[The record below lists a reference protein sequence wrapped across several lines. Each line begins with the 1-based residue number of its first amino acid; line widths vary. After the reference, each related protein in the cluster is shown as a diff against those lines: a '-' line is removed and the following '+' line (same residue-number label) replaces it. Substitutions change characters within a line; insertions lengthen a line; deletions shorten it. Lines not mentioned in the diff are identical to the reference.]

1 MALSRKLMLDGEQ
14 VVVTTRTHVKV
25 LLVPFVILLAVAF
38 AGGFLAAQVGDAG
51 DGVVR
56 WVVIG
61 IAVVLVLWGS
71 VLPFV
76 RWFLWTYTLTNKR
89 IVEQKGILT
98 REGRVIPLSRIND
111 VSFEKNLNDRIL
123 GCGTLII
130 ESASDEPLTFDDIPQ
145 VERMHTYIYRQVND
159 NPYDDYGA
167 PGVRDEPH
175 ARPYDPAEEFESDAG
190 RRERYGRA

>member
-14 VVVTTRTHVKV
+14 IVVTTRTHLKV

-130 ESASDEPLTFDDIPQ
+130 HNASEEAGLELRDIPRIEGFHRTVSNLVFDAHRQSDES
-145 VERMHTYIYRQVND
+145 V
-159 NPYDDYGA
+159 
-167 PGVRDEPH
+167 
-175 ARPYDPAEEFESDAG
+175 
-190 RRERYGRA
+190 

>member
-14 VVVTTRTHVKV
+14 VVVTTRTHLKV

-61 IAVVLVLWGS
+61 MAVVLVLWGS

-130 ESASDEPLTFDDIPQ
+130 HNASEEAGLELRDIPRIEGFHRTVSNLVFDAHRQSDES
-145 VERMHTYIYRQVND
+145 V
-159 NPYDDYGA
+159 
-167 PGVRDEPH
+167 
-175 ARPYDPAEEFESDAG
+175 
-190 RRERYGRA
+190 

>member
-1 MALSRKLMLDGEQ
+1 MALSRKLMMDGERT
-14 VVVTTRTHVKV
+14 VATTRTHVKV
-25 LLVPFVILLAVAF
+25 LFVPLVILLAVAF
-38 AGGFLAAQVGDAG
+38 AGGFLAAQVGNSG
-51 DGVVR
+51 DGYVR
-56 WVVIG
+56 WVIIG

-130 ESASDEPLTFDDIPQ
+130 HNASDEAGLELRDIPRIEGFHRT
-145 VERMHTYIYRQVND
+145 VSNLVFDSHRQS
-159 NPYDDYGA
+159 
-167 PGVRDEPH
+167 DE
-175 ARPYDPAEEFESDAG
+175 SV
-190 RRERYGRA
+190 

>member
-1 MALSRKLMLDGEQ
+1 MALSRKLMMDGEQ
-14 VVVTTRTHVKV
+14 TVATTRTHVKV
-25 LLVPFVILLAVAF
+25 LFVPLVILLAVAF
-38 AGGFLAAQVGDAG
+38 AGGFLAAQVGNSG
-51 DGVVR
+51 DGYVR
-56 WVVIG
+56 WVIIG

-98 REGRVIPLSRIND
+98 REGRVIPLSRVND

-130 ESASDEPLTFDDIPQ
+130 HNASDEAGLELRDIPRIEGFHRT
-145 VERMHTYIYRQVND
+145 VSNLVFDSHRQS
-159 NPYDDYGA
+159 
-167 PGVRDEPH
+167 DE
-175 ARPYDPAEEFESDAG
+175 SV
-190 RRERYGRA
+190 

>member
-1 MALSRKLMLDGEQ
+1 MALSRKLMMDGEQ
-14 VVVTTRTHVKV
+14 TVATTRTHVKV
-25 LLVPFVILLAVAF
+25 LFVPLVILLAVAF
-38 AGGFLAAQVGDAG
+38 AGGFLAAQVGNSG
-51 DGVVR
+51 DGYVR
-56 WVVIG
+56 WVIIG

-123 GCGTLII
+123 GCGT
-130 ESASDEPLTFDDIPQ
+130 
-145 VERMHTYIYRQVND
+145 
-159 NPYDDYGA
+159 
-167 PGVRDEPH
+167 
-175 ARPYDPAEEFESDAG
+175 
-190 RRERYGRA
+190 

>member
-14 VVVTTRTHVKV
+14 VVVTTRTHLKV

-130 ESASDEPLTFDDIPQ
+130 HNASEEAGLELRDIPRIEGFHRTVSNLVFDAHRQSDES
-145 VERMHTYIYRQVND
+145 V
-159 NPYDDYGA
+159 
-167 PGVRDEPH
+167 
-175 ARPYDPAEEFESDAG
+175 
-190 RRERYGRA
+190 

>member
-1 MALSRKLMLDGEQ
+1 MALSRKLLMDGEQ
-14 VVVTTRTHVKV
+14 VVATTRTHVKV
-25 LLVPFVILLAVAF
+25 LLVPFVILLVAAF

-61 IAVVLVLWGS
+61 VAAVVILWGT
-71 VLPFV
+71 VVPFV
-76 RWFLWTYTLTNKR
+76 RWFLWTYSLTTKR
-89 IVEQKGILT
+89 VIEQKGILT

-130 ESASDEPLTFDDIPQ
+130 HNASDEEGLQLRDIPRIEDFHRTVSNLVFEQ
-145 VERMHTYIYRQVND
+145 HRRS
-159 NPYDDYGA
+159 
-167 PGVRDEPH
+167 DE
-175 ARPYDPAEEFESDAG
+175 SV
-190 RRERYGRA
+190 

>member
-1 MALSRKLMLDGEQ
+1 MALSRKLMMDGERT
-14 VVVTTRTHVKV
+14 VATTRTHVKV

-51 DGVVR
+51 DGYVR
-56 WVVIG
+56 WGV
-61 IAVVLVLWGS
+61 IAVAAVLILWGS

-130 ESASDEPLTFDDIPQ
+130 HNASDEAGLELRDIPRIEGFHRT
-145 VERMHTYIYRQVND
+145 VSNLVFDAHRQS
-159 NPYDDYGA
+159 
-167 PGVRDEPH
+167 DE
-175 ARPYDPAEEFESDAG
+175 SV
-190 RRERYGRA
+190 

>member
-130 ESASDEPLTFDDIPQ
+130 HNASEEAGLELRDIPRIEGFHRTVSNLVFDAHRQSDES
-145 VERMHTYIYRQVND
+145 V
-159 NPYDDYGA
+159 
-167 PGVRDEPH
+167 
-175 ARPYDPAEEFESDAG
+175 
-190 RRERYGRA
+190 

>member
-1 MALSRKLMLDGEQ
+1 MALSRKMMMDGEQ
-14 VVVTTRTHVKV
+14 TVATTRTHVKV
-25 LLVPFVILLAVAF
+25 LFVPLVILLAVAF
-38 AGGFLAAQVGDAG
+38 AGGFLAAQVGNSG
-51 DGVVR
+51 DGYVR
-56 WVVIG
+56 WVIIG

-130 ESASDEPLTFDDIPQ
+130 HNASDEAGLELRDIPRIEGFHRT
-145 VERMHTYIYRQVND
+145 VSNLVFDSHRQS
-159 NPYDDYGA
+159 
-167 PGVRDEPH
+167 DE
-175 ARPYDPAEEFESDAG
+175 SV
-190 RRERYGRA
+190 

>member
-1 MALSRKLMLDGEQ
+1 MALSRKLMIDGEQ
-14 VVVTTRTHVKV
+14 VVATTRTHVKV

-61 IAVVLVLWGS
+61 IAAVLVLWGS

-130 ESASDEPLTFDDIPQ
+130 HNASEEAGLELRDIPRIEGFHRTVSNLVFDAHRQSDES
-145 VERMHTYIYRQVND
+145 V
-159 NPYDDYGA
+159 
-167 PGVRDEPH
+167 
-175 ARPYDPAEEFESDAG
+175 
-190 RRERYGRA
+190 